1 LLLLEIGEVLGR
13 IDLKRELIKELER
26 QSGNLQRLMNTPNID
41 EAKLATLLNKQKEL
55 IDSLHSIKGQPGSHL
70 KTHELLVAVKQRSVI
85 PGGLC
90 DFDIPSLH
98 FWLKQPSSVRHE
110 YLAHWIEPFDTI
122 RAANELILNLIRNS
136 VTPLRVTA
144 ENGFLQQ
151 SIDPGAPFQL
161 LRVAVN
167 DDSDYYPEIS
177 AGKHRFSIRF
187 MQMDT
192 LTGHPVQKTEDI
204 SFQLYTCRL

>member
-1 LLLLEIGEVLGR
+1 M
-13 IDLKRELIKELER
+13 KELER
-26 QSGNLQRLMNTPNID
+26 QNGNLQRLMNTPHVD
-41 EAKLATLLNKQKEL
+41 EAKLTTLLNEQKQL
-55 IDSLHSIKGQPGSHL
+55 IDGLHSIKGQPGSHL
-70 KTHELLVAVKQRSVI
+70 KTHELLMAVKQRSVI

-98 FWLKQPSSVRHE
+98 FWLKQPASVRHE
-110 YLAHWIEPFDTI
+110 CLAHWIEPFDTI

-136 VTPLRVTA
+136 VKPKHVTA
-144 ENGFLQQ
+144 EKGFLQQ
-151 SIDPGAPFQL
+151 CINPGAPFQL
-161 LRVAVN
+161 LRVELDDNN
-167 DDSDYYPEIS
+167 DCYPEIS
-177 AGKHRFSIRF
+177 AGKHRFSVRF